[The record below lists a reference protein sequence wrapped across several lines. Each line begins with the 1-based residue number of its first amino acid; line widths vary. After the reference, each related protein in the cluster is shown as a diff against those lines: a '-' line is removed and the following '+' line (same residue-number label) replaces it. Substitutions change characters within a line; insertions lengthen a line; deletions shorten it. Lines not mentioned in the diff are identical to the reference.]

1 MSPKKKNSADNADIE
16 KFARE
21 LQDQIMEQIRKRYS
35 ETVIDHWQNPRN
47 FKKIETPDGCA
58 SVKGSCGDTM
68 EMFIKMGREKITSCG
83 FQTDGCATTI
93 VCGSVA
99 TELALNKSFT
109 EALARVSADEILKI
123 LGGLPP
129 ADIHCAELA
138 AETLRRA
145 LADCLYHKQFPWKKH
160 YRRS

>member
-1 MSPKKKNSADNADIE
+1 MAKDKDTE

-21 LQDQIMEQIRKRYS
+21 LQEQILEQIRKRYS

-47 FKKIETPDGCA
+47 FRKIEGPDGYA
-58 SVKGSCGDTM
+58 KVKGPCGDTM
-68 EMFIKMGREKITSCG
+68 EMLLKINNKNISECG
-83 FQTDGCATTI
+83 FQTDGCGTTI

-109 EALARVSADEILKI
+109 QALGLVSADEILKR
-123 LGGLPP
+123 LGGLP
-129 ADIHCAELA
+129 ASDIHCAQLA

-145 LADCLYHKQFPWKKH
+145 LADYLYQKGAPWKKH
-160 YRRS
+160 